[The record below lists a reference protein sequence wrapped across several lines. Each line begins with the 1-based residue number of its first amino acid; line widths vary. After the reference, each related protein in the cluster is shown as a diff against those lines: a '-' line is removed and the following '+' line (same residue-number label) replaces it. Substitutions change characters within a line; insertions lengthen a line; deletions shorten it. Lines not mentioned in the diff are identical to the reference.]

1 MTAPLWHPSP
11 NFGPRRLGAQ
21 PDIVVIHYTAMPSA
35 EAALERLCDPQAEV
49 SAHYLI
55 AADGRAWQM
64 VAEVAR
70 AWHAGSGSWGD
81 VTDINSRSVGIELDN
96 PGERPFPEP
105 LMTTLEALLP
115 GILRR
120 WSIPPERVIGHSDMA
135 PERKADPGP
144 HFDWQ
149 KLARKGLAI
158 WPGEPEDAPESDFDT
173 AATRFGYPPSCDPEK
188 RLQAFRDRF
197 RPGTTGPEDAT
208 DRALMA
214 CLAAQWPVA
223 QSRGNA

>member
-1 MTAPLWHPSP
+1 L
-11 NFGPRRLGAQ
+11 
-21 PDIVVIHYTAMPSA
+21 VVIHYTAMDNA

-70 AWHAGSGSWGD
+70 AWHAGAGSWGD
-81 VTDINSRSVGIELDN
+81 VTDVNSRSVGIELDN
-96 PGERPFPEP
+96 SGDHPFPEP

-120 WSIPPERVIGHSDMA
+120 WQIPPERVIGHSDMA

-144 HFDWQ
+144 RFDWQ
-149 KLARKGLAI
+149 RLARKDLAI
-158 WPGEPEDAPESDFDT
+158 WPDEHADAPESDFDT
-173 AATRFGYPPSCDPEK
+173 AATRFGYPPACDPEK
-188 RLQAFRDRF
+188 RLRAFRDRF
-197 RPGTTGPEDAT
+197 RPGATGPEDAT
-208 DRALMA
+208 DRTLMTRI
-214 CLAAQWPVA
+214 AAQWPVA
-223 QSRGNA
+223 QSRGKA